1 MAFLI
6 TTFINNR
13 AKKSKKTLRG
23 GANGPRLWYPKT
35 MDKAINTL
43 LLALTLL
50 SPVTGSAQDRCQ
62 YSVDP
67 EYCRMTPAQRQ
78 AADRRRQ
85 QRMRRTRRTAEQ
97 ERREACQDY
106 AYYCVETERWSE
118 HRCRNMLSACTD
130 GW

>member
-50 SPVTGSAQDRCQ
+50 SPSLSSAQC
-62 YSVDP
+62 P
-67 EYCRMTPAQRQ
+67 EEEECYESDEDIDYRVGYRYRTTEG
-78 AADRRRQ
+78 RRAR
-85 QRMRRTRRTAEQ
+85 
-97 ERREACQDY
+97 ACQQY
-106 AYYCVETERWSE
+106 LLE
-118 HRCRNMLSACTD
+118 CTD
-130 GW
+130 GSADRQCQAWLRQCQM